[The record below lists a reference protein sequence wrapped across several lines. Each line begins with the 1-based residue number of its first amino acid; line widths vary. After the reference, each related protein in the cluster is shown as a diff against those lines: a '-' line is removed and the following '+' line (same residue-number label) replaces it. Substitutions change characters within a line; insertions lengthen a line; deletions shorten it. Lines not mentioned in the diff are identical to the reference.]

1 MLSQLGLHTA
11 DLEDLKLNFL
21 TRMHT
26 STRYPSEDL
35 PPVQLFDQS
44 DGEECLEIAE
54 KVISF
59 TRTMKKGDGEVKL

>member
-1 MLSQLGLHTA
+1 
-11 DLEDLKLNFL
+11 
-21 TRMHT
+21 MHT

-54 KVISF
+54 KIVNY
-59 TRTMKKGDGEVKL
+59 TRTMKKGDV